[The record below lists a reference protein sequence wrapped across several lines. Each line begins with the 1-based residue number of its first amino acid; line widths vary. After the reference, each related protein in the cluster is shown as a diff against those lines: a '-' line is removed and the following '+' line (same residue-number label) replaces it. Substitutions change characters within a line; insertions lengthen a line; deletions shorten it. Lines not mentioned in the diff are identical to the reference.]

1 MERLLFLEKL
11 GINKFFDNLVK
22 TEWVSRIDI
31 DKKREAKIQSCFSN
45 ETEVQ
50 GTKEPDELD
59 LLIETFKLRT
69 HNIPD
74 ENDVNSLFGENKKN
88 GLTYCYGR
96 RLWCC

>member
-1 MERLLFLEKL
+1 M
-11 GINKFFDNLVK
+11 
-22 TEWVSRIDI
+22 
-31 DKKREAKIQSCFSN
+31 
-45 ETEVQ
+45 
-50 GTKEPDELD
+50 TKEPDELD